1 MVFELAIQTVRPGT
15 LPTLLTALE
24 VAVQGRRKEYGTLI
38 GSWITEIGTLNRSVT
53 LWSYDDA
60 AHRER
65 VIAALTRASGW
76 QAYKKSIQSALV
88 SQSFQLLIP
97 RRRIRDKAEGN
108 QFYELRTYD
117 LMPDLITEY
126 MSFMNETIEDR
137 EKRSPNI
144 GFWTPAQGDPDKVVH
159 LWAYRDFEHRMEAR
173 SGALTDSSWQKY
185 LSQAQPI
192 VRRQHSVL
200 MVPAAFSPL
209 K

>member
-137 EKRSPNI
+137 EKAL
-144 GFWTPAQGDPDKVVH
+144 TQ
-159 LWAYRDFEHRMEAR
+159 YRILD
-173 SGALTDSSWQKY
+173 SGAGR
-185 LSQAQPI
+185 P
-192 VRRQHSVL
+192 R
-200 MVPAAFSPL
+200 
-209 K
+209 